1 MARGPRIPRKRRLFV
16 GCEGE
21 SEQGYVAL
29 LQRHANDRKISVHAD
44 ARVVTRAGDP
54 LAKVRRA
61 IEISAQVEQSGRGR
75 YERRFLILDRDG
87 LGDKPARDSRIDAV
101 AAAGKFTLIWQDFC
115 FEAVLLRHL
124 PGHEHDDP
132 PTAALALNR
141 LKAAWP
147 SYEKGFSAL
156 DLQEKLTLDM
166 MRQATRNR
174 RNAGFHGFL
183 QKMGLLPR

>member
-1 MARGPRIPRKRRLFV
+1 
-16 GCEGE
+16 
-21 SEQGYVAL
+21 
-29 LQRHANDRKISVHAD
+29 
-44 ARVVTRAGDP
+44 
-54 LAKVRRA
+54 
-61 IEISAQVEQSGRGR
+61 
-75 YERRFLILDRDG
+75 
-87 LGDKPARDSRIDAV
+87 V